1 MNRIQNGQ
9 LVLSGQ
15 EGYFV
20 STLSEKQIA
29 ECVSLLSEIFPAS
42 CRLKS
47 TEEVASQIRFVI
59 RCICLSPFKKI
70 DVSVEEE
77 RVFRKFVADKKGVTF
92 Y

>member
-1 MNRIQNGQ
+1 MDRIQNGQ
-9 LVLSGQ
+9 LVSSCQ
-15 EGYFV
+15 EGYFI

-29 ECVSLLSEIFPAS
+29 ECVSLLNEIFPADG
-42 CRLKS
+42 RFKI
-47 TEEVASQIRFVI
+47 TEEIASQVRFVI

>member
-42 CRLKS
+42 CRLKI
-47 TEEVASQIRFVI
+47 TEEVASQVRFVI
-59 RCICLSPFKKI
+59 RCIVCHLLRKLM
-70 DVSVEEE
+70 SV
-77 RVFRKFVADKKGVTF
+77 
-92 Y
+92 

>member
-1 MNRIQNGQ
+1 MLGAATEPLNMYTSVFGLNR
-9 LVLSGQ
+9 L
-15 EGYFV
+15 
-20 STLSEKQIA
+20 
-29 ECVSLLSEIFPAS
+29 SLLSEIFPAS
-42 CRLKS
+42 CRLKI
-47 TEEVASQIRFVI
+47 TEEIASQVRFVI